1 MQTYNIATGT
11 ITYAIK
17 GRDVL
22 RNNGFK
28 ASIERRTSDLKST
41 GCGYSVVA
49 TGDIRKMEAVLKSA
63 GVKILSI
70 NPQ

>member
-1 MQTYNIATGT
+1 MQTYNIATGS

-22 RNNGFK
+22 RNKGFK
-28 ASIERRTSDLKST
+28 ANIERRSPDLKSA

-49 TGDIRKMEAVLKSA
+49 VGDIGRIEAVLKDA
-63 GVKILSI
+63 GGKILSI
-70 NPQ
+70 EPR